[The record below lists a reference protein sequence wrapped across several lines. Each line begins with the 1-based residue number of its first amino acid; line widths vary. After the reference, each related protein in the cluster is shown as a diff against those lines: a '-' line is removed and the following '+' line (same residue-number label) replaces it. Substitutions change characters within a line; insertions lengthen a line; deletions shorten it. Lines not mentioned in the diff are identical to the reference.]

1 MAVIAHNEKEVELLA
16 RLIRAEAEA
25 DGNLAMLMVANVGVN
40 RVLADCLDFR
50 NIRTIQNGLP
60 ASRRFQIDARS
71 YFYQAAGSKIRLAK
85 GPQGEDSHPN
95 LCPLVLQCG
104 DADCSAQWFGHGTAD
119 AINRIAFMRRSKV
132 KGVMPDIEAAYF
144 NPVTHIYYRKKQK
157 ERSRLESFISRR

>member
-50 NIRTIQNGLP
+50 NIRPSSRWSSSVPEVSNRRSVPIFTRLPGKRNPPGQRALRAKDSTPQPLPFGFTMRGMRTVRPNG
-60 ASRRFQIDARS
+60 
-71 YFYQAAGSKIRLAK
+71 
-85 GPQGEDSHPN
+85 
-95 LCPLVLQCG
+95 
-104 DADCSAQWFGHGTAD
+104 SANGTAD

-132 KGVMPDIEAAYF
+132 KGVMPDIEAW
-144 NPVTHIYYRKKQK
+144 HI
-157 ERSRLESFISRR
+157 LTP